1 MPVGD
6 KLVSATE
13 AGIGGFGVIV
23 VFLGPPGSGK
33 GTQADILHEHHGFFH
48 FDTGSRLRA
57 EIASGSELG
66 ARIAQYTNAGKLVP
80 IEIIREMIRTF
91 FSTTDAKRI
100 MFDGFPRNLEQ
111 ARVLDECLAE
121 HEAKLDFAIYLEID
135 EDSLLNRIVN
145 RRFCP
150 QCGDI
155 YNLQSNP
162 PRQPGVCDKDGAE
175 LIQRADDTAEVFGT
189 RLKVY
194 LQETMPVLDYY
205 RQQGALFTIDGD
217 YDIADVSKA
226 IAELL
231 EV

>member
-1 MPVGD
+1 
-6 KLVSATE
+6 LVSAAE
-13 AGIGGFGVIV
+13 AGIGGVGVIV

-33 GTQADILHEHHGFFH
+33 GTQADILHEQHGFFH

-66 ARIAQYTNAGKLVP
+66 ARIAQYTNAGRLVP
-80 IEIIREMIRTF
+80 IDIIREMIQSF
-91 FSTTDAKRI
+91 FSTTEAERI

-121 HEAKLDFAIYLEID
+121 HEAGLDYAVYLEID

-155 YNLQSNP
+155 YNVQSNP
-162 PRQPGVCDKDGAE
+162 PRQPGVCDKDGAD
-175 LIQRADDTAEVFGT
+175 LIQREDDTAEVFGT

-194 LQETMPVLDYY
+194 MQETMPVLDYY
-205 RQQGALFTIDGD
+205 RQQGSLFTIDGD

-231 EV
+231 GV

>member
-1 MPVGD
+1 
-6 KLVSATE
+6 
-13 AGIGGFGVIV
+13 
-23 VFLGPPGSGK
+23 
-33 GTQADILHEHHGFFH
+33 
-48 FDTGSRLRA
+48 
-57 EIASGSELG
+57 
-66 ARIAQYTNAGKLVP
+66 
-80 IEIIREMIRTF
+80 MIQSF
-91 FSTTDAKRI
+91 FSTTEAERI

-121 HEAKLDFAIYLEID
+121 HEAGLDYAVYLEID

-155 YNLQSNP
+155 YNVQSNP
-162 PRQPGVCDKDGAE
+162 PRQPGVCDKDGAD
-175 LIQRADDTAEVFGT
+175 LIQREDDTAEVFGT

-194 LQETMPVLDYY
+194 MQETMPVLDYY
-205 RQQGALFTIDGD
+205 RQQGSLFTIDGD

-231 EV
+231 GV

>member
-1 MPVGD
+1 M
-6 KLVSATE
+6 
-13 AGIGGFGVIV
+13 IV

-33 GTQADILHEHHGFFH
+33 GTQADILHEQHGFFH

-66 ARIAQYTNAGKLVP
+66 ARIEQYTNAGKLVP
-80 IEIIREMIRTF
+80 IDIIREMIKRF
-91 FSTTDAKRI
+91 FSASDAGRI

-111 ARVLDECLAE
+111 ARVLDESLLE
-121 HEAKLDFAIYLEID
+121 HNVKLDCAIYLEID

-162 PRQPGVCDKDGAE
+162 PRQAGVCDKDGAA
-175 LIQRADDTAEVFGT
+175 LIQRQDDTAEVFGT
-189 RLKVY
+189 RLTVY
-194 LQETMPVLDYY
+194 LHETMPVLEHY
-205 RQQGALFTIDGD
+205 RKQGLLNTIDGD
-217 YDIADVSKA
+217 FDIGEVSKA
-226 IAELL
+226 IVELL
-231 EV
+231 GV

>member
-1 MPVGD
+1 
-6 KLVSATE
+6 LVSTAE

-33 GTQADILHEHHGFFH
+33 GTQADILHEQHAFLH

-66 ARIAQYTNAGKLVP
+66 ARIAQYTNAGRLVP
-80 IEIIREMIRTF
+80 IDIIREMIKNF
-91 FSTTDAKRI
+91 FSTTDAERI

-111 ARVLDECLAE
+111 ARVLNECLAE
-121 HEAKLDFAIYLEID
+121 HDVKLDYAIYLEID

-155 YNLQSNP
+155 YNLESNP
-162 PRQPGVCDKDGAE
+162 PRQPGICDKDGAE

-205 RQQGALFTIDGD
+205 RQQGALFTVDGD
-217 YDIADVSKA
+217 NDIADVSKA

-231 EV
+231 GV

>member
-1 MPVGD
+1 
-6 KLVSATE
+6 
-13 AGIGGFGVIV
+13 VIV

-33 GTQADILHEHHGFFH
+33 GTQADILHEQHGFFH

-66 ARIAQYTNAGKLVP
+66 ARIEQYTNAGKLVP
-80 IEIIREMIRTF
+80 IDIIREMIKRF
-91 FSTTDAKRI
+91 FSASDAGRI

-111 ARVLDECLAE
+111 ARVLDESLLE
-121 HEAKLDFAIYLEID
+121 HNVKLDCAIYLEID

-162 PRQPGVCDKDGAE
+162 PRQAGVCDKDGAA
-175 LIQRADDTAEVFGT
+175 LIQRQDDTAEVFGT
-189 RLKVY
+189 RLTVY
-194 LQETMPVLDYY
+194 LHETMPVLEHY
-205 RQQGALFTIDGD
+205 RKQGLLNTIDGD
-217 YDIADVSKA
+217 FDIGEVSKA
-226 IAELL
+226 IVELL
-231 EV
+231 GV